1 MYAISILNIRMM
13 QGTAFDIANA
23 ANKMFVLK
31 M

>member
-1 MYAISILNIRMM
+1 MYAISILNIKMM
-13 QGTAFDIANA
+13 QYIAFDIANA